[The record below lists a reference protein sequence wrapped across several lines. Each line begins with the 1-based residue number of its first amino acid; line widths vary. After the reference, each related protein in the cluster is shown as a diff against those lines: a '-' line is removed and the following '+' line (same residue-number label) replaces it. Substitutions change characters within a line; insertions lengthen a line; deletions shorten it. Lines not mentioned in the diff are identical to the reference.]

1 MEGEPKKCYSV
12 DSHQVFPVGLDL
24 LFLLLVGWVG
34 GGGVNPETLV
44 QWLGIKSKI
53 KNKYRYMLILL

>member
-1 MEGEPKKCYSV
+1 MLNRAYAFRRGLGGSV
-12 DSHQVFPVGLDL
+12 MGKRHW
-24 LFLLLVGWVG
+24 LVGGVG